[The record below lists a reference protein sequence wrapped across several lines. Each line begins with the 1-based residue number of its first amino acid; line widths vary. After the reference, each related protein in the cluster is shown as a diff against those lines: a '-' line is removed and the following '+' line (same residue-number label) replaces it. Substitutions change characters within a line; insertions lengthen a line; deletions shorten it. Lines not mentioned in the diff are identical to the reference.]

1 MKKQF
6 LLSGVLNILKHFEI
20 PYAIVGRTED
30 YPENIGSDV
39 DIMIHKEDLGK
50 FHKAIWD
57 IEKTGAKV
65 VQMFQ
70 HEIVAFYYIVFA
82 FNGTERI
89 CIQPDVCTD
98 YYRKGR
104 KLLSA
109 NEMLS
114 SIREAPQGGFFV
126 LSPEKE
132 FIYYLLKKIDKQK
145 ISEEQFE
152 HIRNSFLFSPEKS
165 LDEARLIWCEEN
177 LSIIK
182 DSFENNKYEYLNSCL
197 KQLQNGIHS
206 SKKMGFVDRLKN
218 IILKVKRVLHPT
230 GYVIAVM
237 GPDGCGKTTVINQL
251 KKDIEPAFRR
261 IQQFHLFPV
270 PQKGES
276 KAENNPQGKTKRN
289 FVLSVLKLMYF
300 VRIYVGGHFKY
311 VLPAKIRSTFTIFDR
326 YYDDILVDPLRYR
339 NGTPDW
345 VVKFF
350 GLFIPEPELWIIL
363 DCPTEVIQA
372 RKSEVPPE
380 ETERQRQAYLALAKT
395 KKNCIVLNTNR
406 NVAEISVEAC
416 KFICESLNKRA
427 IKRYK
432 K

>member
-1 MKKQF
+1 MKELF
-6 LLSGVLNILKHFEI
+6 FNIISLLNANLIS
-20 PYAIVGRTED
+20 YAIVGRTEG

-39 DIMIHKEDLGK
+39 DIMIHKEDLEK

-82 FNGTERI
+82 FNGTDRLY
-89 CIQPDVCTD
+89 IQPDVCTD

-109 NEMLS
+109 EDMLS
-114 SIREAPQGGFFV
+114 SIRETPQKGFFV

-152 HIRNSFLFSPEKS
+152 HIRNSFMSSPEKS
-165 LDEARLIWCEEN
+165 LDEARRIWNEEN

-182 DSFENNKYEYLNSCL
+182 DSFENNKYEYLNSSL

-206 SKKMGFVDRLKN
+206 SKKMGLVDYIKN
-218 IILKVKRVLHPT
+218 IALKMKRILHPT

-251 KKDIEPAFRR
+251 KKDIEPAFRK

-276 KAENNPQGKTKRN
+276 KAETNPQGKTKRN

-350 GLFIPEPELWIIL
+350 GLFIPEPELWIFL
-363 DCPTEVIQA
+363 DCPTEVIQS
-372 RKSEVPPE
+372 RKSEVPSE

-406 NVAEISVEAC
+406 NVEEISVEAC
-416 KFICESLNKRA
+416 DFISDSLNKRA
-427 IKRYK
+427 IERYK